1 MTIIIKWF
9 YYYFFLLQ
17 SEKTLTAKGPN
28 VRLMLL
34 QQQMFLVLK
43 FKPIRQQI
51 VEDLQQMAKDA
62 EMLHLHNVVL
72 LILHLKWKLDVH
84 VCKEIKSFT

>member
-1 MTIIIKWF
+1 M
-9 YYYFFLLQ
+9 
-17 SEKTLTAKGPN
+17 GPN

-72 LILHLKWKLDVH
+72 LMLHLK
-84 VCKEIKSFT
+84 